1 MTPFQGDFDGDG
13 YTDLAYYQSSTA
25 TWYTFDSK
33 TDAVSSFVLGTPNL
47 SVPVVGY
54 FDANAPEELGVF
66 TVVNGQGVWTIASAI
81 TGLRTVTFGQAGDI
95 PVPGAYDGLGYDE
108 LAVYRP
114 GTESFYV
121 LEPNGTTKPLPLGNL
136 PDQGSLVPVPG
147 QYDNITRFQQA
158 PSPVNTPTFGY
169 TEAAVYDPLKG
180 VFTILGP
187 TSTNNPS
194 GIYTVSGFNPGDIA
208 APADYMGDGE
218 TQPAVF
224 RPSNG
229 NFYEIISGTPTVI
242 ASFGS
247 QASADIPLAAAT
259 SVRKYVGASDPAPA
273 ITGSTPAAGAAKVAM
288 GSTVTATF
296 SEPVQSGTISFVLK
310 NNSGTIVA
318 AAMSYNAATNTA
330 VLTPK
335 AALAASTTYTATVSG
350 VVGMAGT
357 VMTSPVSWSFTTDRA
372 PTVTSTT
379 PSAWITG
386 VGVHSTVTATFSE
399 PVQSGTISFVLKTA
413 SGNTVAATVAYNAAT
428 NTVTLTPTAALVPYT
443 TYTVTITGVKDLAGT
458 AMTSPVSWIFTT
470 AAPPPPALV
479 NVSNVQVVKNKTNQ
493 VTEVLVTFSGAVNT
507 AEADSTKTY
516 RLVTPGTNGS
526 FTAKNAGTI
535 KLKSAVYN
543 GSSVTVALTP
553 TKAFALTKPV
563 ELVVYGTGA
572 SALQDAEGRLID
584 GDHSGAAGG
593 NAVVILSSSTAK
605 AALAVPSTSASKNA
619 KVAAVDALM
628 ELNAFAGATKSQR
641 LRRV

>member
-1 MTPFQGDFDGDG
+1 
-13 YTDLAYYQSSTA
+13 
-25 TWYTFDSK
+25 
-33 TDAVSSFVLGTPNL
+33 
-47 SVPVVGY
+47 
-54 FDANAPEELGVF
+54 
-66 TVVNGQGVWTIASAI
+66 
-81 TGLRTVTFGQAGDI
+81 
-95 PVPGAYDGLGYDE
+95 
-108 LAVYRP
+108 
-114 GTESFYV
+114 
-121 LEPNGTTKPLPLGNL
+121 
-136 PDQGSLVPVPG
+136 
-147 QYDNITRFQQA
+147 
-158 PSPVNTPTFGY
+158 
-169 TEAAVYDPLKG
+169 
-180 VFTILGP
+180 
-187 TSTNNPS
+187 
-194 GIYTVSGFNPGDIA
+194 
-208 APADYMGDGE
+208 
-218 TQPAVF
+218 
-224 RPSNG
+224 
-229 NFYEIISGTPTVI
+229 
-242 ASFGS
+242 
-247 QASADIPLAAAT
+247 
-259 SVRKYVGASDPAPA
+259 
-273 ITGSTPAAGAAKVAM
+273 
-288 GSTVTATF
+288 
-296 SEPVQSGTISFVLK
+296 
-310 NNSGTIVA
+310 
-318 AAMSYNAATNTA
+318 
-330 VLTPK
+330 
-335 AALAASTTYTATVSG
+335 
-350 VVGMAGT
+350 VGMAGT
-357 VMTSPVSWSFTTDRA
+357 LMTSPVSWSFTTDKP

-399 PVQSGTISFVLKTA
+399 PVQSGTISFVLKSS
-413 SGNTVAATVAYNAAT
+413 SGNTVADAVAYNAAT

-470 AAPPPPALV
+470 EAPPPPPPPPLV

-507 AEADSTKTY
+507 AEADSTNTY

-543 GSSVTVALTP
+543 GSSDTVALTP